1 MASQS
6 KCYNKTILIGRL
18 GADPELKT
26 GGKSDLA
33 HFSICNATIDKDGR
47 EEVQWHRVK
56 AFGKQAHL
64 CKTYLHKG
72 DLCCVEGR
80 LDARPYE
87 KNGEK
92 RIANAIILEKLTFLT
107 SKHRPETAHVHN
119 TSELDAAFSV

>member
-1 MASQS
+1 MSSQRS
-6 KCYNKTILIGRL
+6 YNKTILIGRL

-26 GGKSDLA
+26 GGKSDYA
-33 HFSICNATIDKDGR
+33 NFSICNSSVDKEGR

-64 CKTYLHKG
+64 CKDYLHKG

-80 LDARPYE
+80 LDAHSCE

-92 RIANAIILEKLTFLT
+92 RIANSIILEKLTFLT
-107 SKHRPETAHVHN
+107 PKRRTDNASIPV
-119 TSELDAAFSV
+119 TSEVDAVFPV

>member
-1 MASQS
+1 MSSQR
-6 KCYNKTILIGRL
+6 CYNKTILIGRL

-26 GGKSDLA
+26 GGKSDYA
-33 HFSICNATIDKDGR
+33 NFSICNSTVDKEGH
-47 EEVQWHRVK
+47 EEVQWHRIK

-64 CKTYLHKG
+64 CKDHLRKG

-107 SKHRPETAHVHN
+107 PKRRSENAAIPG
-119 TSELDAAFSV
+119 TSEVDAVFSV